1 MTVKPRQQKDLML
14 APVAVEIDSN
24 LRDMRDKSVRDIEA
38 QLELKLDTP
47 AMRTVRAEREEL
59 ILRLAVR
66 NIDMHGWS
74 AAITDD
80 GCRVHLGGGSV
91 SIDLGLS
98 ANIRAYIEEGVK
110 V

>member
-1 MTVKPRQQKDLML
+1 MVKPRQQKDLML

-24 LRDMRDKSVRDIEA
+24 LQDMRDKSVRDVEA
-38 QLELKLDTP
+38 QLELELDTP
-47 AMRTVRAEREEL
+47 AMRTVRTERADL
-59 ILRLAVR
+59 VLRLAVR
-66 NIDMHGWS
+66 NVDMHGWN

-80 GCRVHLGGGSV
+80 GCSVHLDGGSV

-98 ANIRAYIEEGVK
+98 ASITEYIQDGVK

>member
-24 LRDMRDKSVRDIEA
+24 LQYIRDKSVRDVEA
-38 QLELKLDTP
+38 ELELELDTP
-47 AMRTVRAEREEL
+47 AMRTVREEREDL
-59 ILRLAVR
+59 ILRLALR
-66 NIDMHGWS
+66 NVDMHGWA

-80 GCRVHLGGGSV
+80 GCRVHLDGGSV

-98 ANIRAYIEEGVK
+98 ANITAYIEEGVK

>member
-24 LRDMRDKSVRDIEA
+24 LQSMRDKSVHDVEA

-47 AMRTVRAEREEL
+47 AMRTIRGEREDL
-59 ILRLAVR
+59 ILRSAIHNVE
-66 NIDMHGWS
+66 MHGWS

-80 GCRVHLGGGSV
+80 GCRVHLEGGSV

-98 ANIRAYIEEGVK
+98 PSITAYIEEGVK
-110 V
+110 G

>member
-1 MTVKPRQQKDLML
+1 ML

-24 LRDMRDKSVRDIEA
+24 LRGMRDRSVRDVES

-47 AMRTVRAEREEL
+47 AMRTVRAEREDL
-59 ILRLAVR
+59 ILRLAVH
-66 NIDMHGWS
+66 NVEMHGWR

-80 GCRVHLGGGSV
+80 GCRVHLEGGSV

-98 ANIRAYIEEGVK
+98 ANITAYIEEGVTG
-110 V
+110 